1 MEKFHHRPIKKFN
14 LNGVIHDDSAIG
26 RLKGEYIRLLVSE
39 MRLSGYVP
47 KFEIDPDFTIDF
59 NETKKYFEFEITLY
73 GIYVGKRKSEWI
85 AGIDGTNLVP
95 IQPSKSKESL
105 QDQAQQLNQ
114 N

>member
-1 MEKFHHRPIKKFN
+1 VEKFHHRPIKKFN

-73 GIYVGKRKSEWI
+73 GIYVGKRKIEWI
-85 AGIDGTNLVP
+85 AVIDGNKAIY
-95 IQPSKSKESL
+95 IQKSKSNEFS
-105 QDQAQQLNQ
+105 QEQV
-114 N
+114 

>member
-1 MEKFHHRPIKKFN
+1 VEKFHHRPIKKFN

-85 AGIDGTNLVP
+85 AGIDGNKAIY
-95 IQPSKSKESL
+95 IQKSRSNEFS
-105 QDQAQQLNQ
+105 QEQV
-114 N
+114 